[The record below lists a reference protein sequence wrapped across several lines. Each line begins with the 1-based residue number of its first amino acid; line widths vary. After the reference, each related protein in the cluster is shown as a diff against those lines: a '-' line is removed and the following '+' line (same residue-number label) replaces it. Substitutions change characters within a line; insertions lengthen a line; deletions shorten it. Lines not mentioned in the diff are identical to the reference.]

1 MTDLC
6 SADRLLLLLLLLGA
20 SCSEAADT
28 GSQSTTAVEASR
40 WLCNNT
46 QVEPGGREVSCG
58 DGWCVAE
65 SALCN
70 GVPDCAGGEDEGV
83 PHCGCLPNEFRCSN
97 SCIDLVQRCDR
108 DVDCPN
114 GEDEDGCESFVCPVT
129 HFKCANH
136 FCVPEDAVCNFGDD
150 CGDGSDEQSCSHRS
164 CWKSEFRCDNG
175 ECIRPGF
182 VCDGVVDCKDA
193 SDEVHCTPAEFRIC
207 GDGTRVHKF
216 FWCDGW
222 PHCHDNHADE
232 LNCTECRG
240 QDEYLCPNGRCIRR
254 ANVCDSYC
262 DCVPAS
268 RGQPCADEVDC
279 AGRYL
284 KEYGVSVCTP
294 GETLSC
300 VLPSNKKHREERC
313 ISSDFICDGY
323 NDCHNGRYI
332 SDEFGCDSFKLV
344 STEDLFNC
352 SEGRAIPLSLV
363 CDFKRDCLN
372 GEDEQFCGKK
382 SCSVKEFTCANGQC
396 IPLELVCDLSFD
408 CWDKTDEM
416 NCTNQKCSQGYRKC
430 RYNGQCIPATWWC
443 DYSIDCF
450 DGSDEEECESGQH
463 ACKSNE
469 FRCNNGQCVP
479 ADLRCFKSGIDHAA
493 CADGSHLFNC
503 DNWTCPDGTFKCR
516 NGPCLNNSLVCNR
529 NIDCKDTWVDE
540 DHCPFE
546 CCSDSRCFCLDTK
559 INCSTLGLKT
569 LPDGIEIQINRFY
582 MANNLLN
589 YSLNV
594 DTFSKL
600 DRLLYLD
607 LRNNSISWL
616 PPMMFRNLWR
626 LHILNLQNNNLSVIS
641 NGTFFGLPKL
651 GTLHLHGNNIQSLEP
666 MAFYGLSSLKAL
678 DLKRQR
684 ISNISHG
691 AFIGLRS
698 LVTLDMSYN
707 CIAYLTDGT
716 LIGMPKLETLDLSG
730 NSIRTVGSTVFKSV
744 RSLKRLT
751 TDEYRFC
758 CLARHVSVC
767 MPPPD
772 EFSSCEDLMSNL
784 VLRVCVWILGI
795 MATLGNTLVIVWRKC
810 FRHPNKVHS
819 FLITNLAIG
828 DLLMGVY
835 LLIIGSADTYY
846 RGVYSVHDRDWR
858 SSGLCH
864 TAGFL
869 STFSSEFSVY
879 TLTVIALDR
888 FLVILFPFHVRTMK
902 MTKTRILIAG
912 GWLGAAFLSGLPF
925 IHISYF
931 KNFYGRSGVCLA
943 LHITPQKYNGWEYS
957 VFVFLFL
964 NLASFSVIAV
974 GYTSMFVIARTT
986 QQAAQMNQKTA
997 ESAVIARRMTL
1008 IVATDAAC
1016 WMPIICLGILSLA
1029 GTTVPPQVYAWIAV
1043 FVLPLN
1049 AAINPI
1055 LYTISTTPFLEPTLK
1070 GLKTLKRSCRL
1081 SLTTEQHHT
1090 YSSVTAS
1097 EHQHDYNL
1105 HGHPFMID
1113 AGHSIGNDKYKKKQ
1127 QENCNDTSEEDGEHF
1142 FSASEC
1148 QQHLHLTSKNCHTEA
1163 MCHSFPSAE
1172 LVMSN
1177 SHFSERCTYPDIQV
1191 QVELLP
1197 LQQMPVDM

>member
-1 MTDLC
+1 MHRILHIKVNYELKKFL
-6 SADRLLLLLLLLGA
+6 R
-20 SCSEAADT
+20 
-28 GSQSTTAVEASR
+28 
-40 WLCNNT
+40 
-46 QVEPGGREVSCG
+46 
-58 DGWCVAE
+58 
-65 SALCN
+65 
-70 GVPDCAGGEDEGV
+70 
-83 PHCGCLPNEFRCSN
+83 CLPNEFRCSN

-136 FCVPEDAVCNFGDD
+136 FCVPEDAVCNFEDD

-193 SDEVHCTPAEFRIC
+193 SDEVHCTPAEFSIC

-240 QDEYLCPNGRCIRR
+240 QGEYLCPNGRCIRR

-372 GEDEQFCGKK
+372 GEDEQFCRKYNQCLNSQQAGKN

-396 IPLELVCDLSFD
+396 IPLEQVCDLSFD

-416 NCTNQKCSQGYRKC
+416 NC
-430 RYNGQCIPATWWC
+430 
-443 DYSIDCF
+443 
-450 DGSDEEECESGQH
+450 SD
-463 ACKSNE
+463 
-469 FRCNNGQCVP
+469 
-479 ADLRCFKSGIDHAA
+479 
-493 CADGSHLFNC
+493 
-503 DNWTCPDGTFKCR
+503 
-516 NGPCLNNSLVCNR
+516 
-529 NIDCKDTWVDE
+529 
-540 DHCPFE
+540 
-546 CCSDSRCFCLDTK
+546 
-559 INCSTLGLKT
+559 
-569 LPDGIEIQINRFY
+569 Y

-607 LRNNSISWL
+607 LTNNSISWL
-616 PPMMFRNLWR
+616 PPMMFRNQWR
-626 LHILNLQNNNLSVIS
+626 LHILNLQNNKLSVIS

-666 MAFYGLSSLKAL
+666 MGFYGLSSLKAL

-691 AFIGLRS
+691 AFIGLRN

-730 NSIRTVGSTVFKSV
+730 NSIRTIGSTVFKSV

-828 DLLMGVY
+828 DLFMGVY

-858 SSGLCH
+858 SSGMCH
-864 TAGFL
+864 TAGFF

-925 IHISYF
+925 IHVSYF

-1008 IVATDAAC
+1008 IVAADAAC

-1029 GTTVPPQVYAWIAV
+1029 GMTVPPQVYAWIAV

-1097 EHQHDYNL
+1097 EHQHDCNL

-1142 FSASEC
+1142 FSASEW
-1148 QQHLHLTSKNCHTEA
+1148 
-1163 MCHSFPSAE
+1163 
-1172 LVMSN
+1172 
-1177 SHFSERCTYPDIQV
+1177 
-1191 QVELLP
+1191 
-1197 LQQMPVDM
+1197 